1 MKEEEEKYKYYNCS
15 RLRRLAGKQ
24 ADRLIDLLTD
34 LNMRERSRITTTPQK
49 RINNGINTIE
59 EEEEEK
65 NIIIY
70 SFKCK
75 ENYKNYEEAMKF
87 NKKKNNL
94 KY

>member
-1 MKEEEEKYKYYNCS
+1 MKEEEKYKYYNCS

-59 EEEEEK
+59 EEEEE
-65 NIIIY
+65 
-70 SFKCK
+70 
-75 ENYKNYEEAMKF
+75 ERE
-87 NKKKNNL
+87 
-94 KY
+94 KYYYLFI